1 MFGVDKRATYCYAVA
16 IMASVEKLDIL
27 GSVTKYTLAEQVV
40 AILKRFILMENLKQG
55 DRLPAE
61 RQLASTLGV
70 SHRVVREAL
79 GILAGEGIIEKRH
92 GLGAFVQSLDYQ
104 TVWSDPGNVPIQF
117 PHAADLHEARC
128 AIECGVMHVAA
139 EHATDEDIAALEGC
153 IEAMK
158 QSADKGQSPVG
169 DDLCF
174 HLLLLKA
181 THNETLQGL
190 SHLIAESIRLHDIWK
205 DPGGLHRKTQ
215 EVEHI
220 LDAHQAIV
228 DALRKRDVMQGS
240 QAMYRHL
247 MWRHRS
253 GVPKP

>member
-1 MFGVDKRATYCYAVA
+1 MVT
-16 IMASVEKLDIL
+16 VENPDSL
-27 GSVTKYTLAEQVV
+27 GTVTKYTLAEQVV
-40 AILKRFILMENLKQG
+40 AILKRFILTENLKEG
-55 DRLPAE
+55 DRLPSE

-92 GLGAFVQSLDYQ
+92 GLGAFVQSFDYQ
-104 TVWSDPGNVPIQF
+104 AALSDLGNVPVQF
-117 PHAADLHEARC
+117 PDAADLHEARC
-128 AIECGVMHVAA
+128 AIECGAMHVAA
-139 EHATDEDIAALEGC
+139 EHTTDEDIAALEGC

-158 QSADKGQSPVG
+158 ESAEKGQSPVG

-174 HLLLLKA
+174 HLMLLKA
-181 THNETLQGL
+181 THNDTLQGL

-205 DPGGLHRKTQ
+205 NPGGLHRKTQ

-220 LDAHQAIV
+220 LAAHQAIV
-228 DALRKRDVMQGS
+228 AALRERDAMQAS

-253 GVPKP
+253 GIPKP